1 VSAAADRHFEQA
13 RQNRDLAQE
22 LLRDHDTSPTYVQWA
37 VTVAFYCAVHAIQG
51 YLVDLGR
58 DPKTHAVR
66 DAEIANPMSRVP
78 MDMYREYMALKQL
91 SEKAH
96 YRCGI
101 FDPAW
106 VQRSV
111 IDGRLKTITD
121 FVSL

>member
-58 DPKTHAVR
+58 DPKTHATR
-66 DAEIANPMSRVP
+66 EAEIADPVNGVP
-78 MDMYREYMALKQL
+78 TDVYRAYMALKQL
-91 SEKAH
+91 SEKARH
-96 YRCGI
+96 RCGL

-106 VQRSV
+106 VQRPV